1 MSAEKIQKYLE
12 ILLDIQKERY
22 VQNQLMDGLIKTRN
36 SLGIP
41 KKIQP
46 PVQEQVRGD
55 YGGNM
60 ILVGVISG
68 LIIGIVSVIIFTNM
82 AWDNM
87 GIFAIVMGIFAGFI
101 FGIGG
106 GFLFGVLIGPAFA
119 AGEKSREQSKAN
131 KQFNYNVQQ
140 YNIYINNDSQ
150 RVNYELQV
158 RRKMDHEI
166 NLLNAQMRKSAD
178 FEKKLYEAGILDDK
192 YHYNIVATASFYQYF
207 KSHMTYSLGFD
218 RSTGDIGAY
227 RIYENEIRQNLI
239 INKLDIVIQKLD
251 EIISNQYV
259 LFNCL
264 NDANKKLDKLG
275 RDIINASR
283 DINSNINRNA
293 AMQQYRDE
301 CNYNE
306 LRYMNWLQEMD
317 LLRK

>member
-1 MSAEKIQKYLE
+1 M
-12 ILLDIQKERY
+12 
-22 VQNQLMDGLIKTRN
+22 NGLINTRN

-41 KKIQP
+41 RKVQP
-46 PVQEQVRGD
+46 PVQEKARAD

-87 GIFAIVMGIFAGFI
+87 GIFAILMGLLAGFV

-131 KQFNYNVQQ
+131 KRYNDNIQQ
-140 YNIYINNDSQ
+140 YNIYTHNDMQ

-158 RRKMDHEI
+158 RKKMDNEI
-166 NLLNAQMRKSAD
+166 NILNEQMRKSED
-178 FEKKLYEAGILDDK
+178 FEKRLYEAGILDDK

-259 LFNCL
+259 LFNCI
-264 NDANKKLDKLG
+264 NDANKKLSKLG
-275 RDIINASR
+275 NDIIKASR
-283 DINSNINRNA
+283 DITSTINRNS

-306 LRYMNWLQEMD
+306 LRYMNFLQENDM
-317 LLRK
+317 LRRW